1 MQNKIIKMP
10 RKVVQGPIRD
20 KEKTKQKLLNA
31 VGKIIKTKGYS
42 GLMVSKI
49 AAVAGFDKKLIYEY
63 FGSTDKLI
71 DEYIR
76 SQDYWSQYNHDPD
89 MDLSDGGRQMSKSA
103 LLNQFES
110 LRKNKELQ
118 KIIVWELSESRPILK
133 KLVDQ
138 REEVGE
144 LLFKNITDPYFGERS
159 EEYRAITA
167 LLVAGIYHLNL
178 YTGHNGTTF
187 CGLNLK
193 TDEGRKKIEEAIEGI
208 IDYAYQK

>member
-1 MQNKIIKMP
+1 MP

-31 VGKIIKTKGYS
+31 VGKILKTKGYS

-71 DEYIR
+71 DEYIK
-76 SQDYWSQYNHDPD
+76 SQDYWSRFAPEGDV
-89 MDLSDGGRQMSKSA
+89 DLSDGGKEMSKLA
-103 LLNQFES
+103 ILNQFET
-110 LRKNKELQ
+110 LKKNKELQ
-118 KIIVWELSESRPILK
+118 KILVWEMSESRPILK
-133 KLVDQ
+133 KLLDQ

-144 LLFKNITDPYFGERS
+144 ELFKNITDPHFGDKA

-167 LLVAGIYHLNL
+167 ILVAGIYHLNL
-178 YTGHNGTTF
+178 FTGHNGTTF
-187 CGLNLK
+187 CGIEMK
-193 TDEGRKKIEEAIEGI
+193 TEEGRKKIEKALVDI
-208 IDYAYQK
+208 IDYAYSK

>member
-1 MQNKIIKMP
+1 MP

-31 VGKIIKTKGYS
+31 VGKILKTKGYS

-71 DEYIR
+71 DEYIK
-76 SQDYWSQYNHDPD
+76 SQDYWSKFELGEDV
-89 MDLSDGGRQMSKSA
+89 DLSDGGREMSKLA
-103 LLNQFES
+103 ILNQFEN
-110 LRKNKELQ
+110 LKKNKELQ
-118 KIIVWELSESRPILK
+118 KILVWEMSESRPILK
-133 KLVDQ
+133 KLLDQ

-144 LLFKNITDPYFGERS
+144 ELFKNITDPHFGDKA

-167 LLVAGIYHLNL
+167 ILVAGIYHLNL

-187 CGLNLK
+187 CGIEMK
-193 TDEGRKKIEEAIEGI
+193 TEEGRKKIEKALVDI
-208 IDYAYQK
+208 IDFAYNK

>member
-1 MQNKIIKMP
+1 MP

-31 VGKIIKTKGYS
+31 VGKILKTKGYS

-76 SQDYWSQYNHDPD
+76 SQDYWSRVDEKELNV
-89 MDLSDGGRQMSKSA
+89 DLSDGGKEMSKIA
-103 LLNQFES
+103 LLNQYES

-118 KIIVWELSESRPILK
+118 KIIVWELSENRPILK
-133 KLVDQ
+133 KLFEQ

-144 LLFKNITDPYFGERS
+144 SLFTSITDPHFGEKS
-159 EEYRAITA
+159 DEYRAITA

-178 YTGHNGTTF
+178 YTAHNGTTF
-187 CGLNLK
+187 CGIDTK
-193 TDEGRKKIEEAIEGI
+193 SEDGRKKIEKAIVDI
-208 IDYAYQK
+208 IDFAYQKK

>member
-1 MQNKIIKMP
+1 MP

-31 VGKIIKTKGYS
+31 VGKILKTKGYS

-71 DEYIR
+71 DEYIK
-76 SQDYWSQYNHDPD
+76 SQDYWSRFELADD
-89 MDLSDGGRQMSKSA
+89 ADFSDGGKELSKMA
-103 LLNQFES
+103 ITTQFDS
-110 LRKNKELQ
+110 LKKNKELQ
-118 KIIVWELSESRPILK
+118 KILVWEMSESRPILK
-133 KLVDQ
+133 KLLDQ

-144 LLFKNITDPYFGERS
+144 ELFKHITDPHFGEKS

-167 LLVAGIYHLNL
+167 LLIAGSYHLNL
-178 YTGHNGTTF
+178 YTGHNGSTF
-187 CGLNLK
+187 CGIDMK
-193 TDEGRKKIEEAIEGI
+193 SEDGRQKIKKAIEDI
-208 IDYAYQK
+208 IEFAYNK

>member
-1 MQNKIIKMP
+1 MP

-31 VGKIIKTKGYS
+31 VGKILKTKGYS

-71 DEYIR
+71 DEYIK
-76 SQDYWSQYNHDPD
+76 SQDYWSKFELGEDV
-89 MDLSDGGRQMSKSA
+89 DLSDGGREMSKLA
-103 LLNQFES
+103 ILNQFEN
-110 LRKNKELQ
+110 LKKNKELQ
-118 KIIVWELSESRPILK
+118 KILVWEMSESRPILK
-133 KLVDQ
+133 KLLDQ

-144 LLFKNITDPYFGERS
+144 ELFKNITDPHFGDKA

-167 LLVAGIYHLNL
+167 ILVAGIYHLNL
-178 YTGHNGTTF
+178 YTGHNGVTF
-187 CGLNLK
+187 CGIEMK
-193 TDEGRKKIEEAIEGI
+193 TEEGRKKIEKALVDI
-208 IDYAYQK
+208 IDFAYNK

>member
-1 MQNKIIKMP
+1 MP

-31 VGKIIKTKGYS
+31 VGKILKTKGYS

-76 SQDYWSQYNHDPD
+76 SQDYWSKFEAGDD
-89 MDLSDGGRQMSKSA
+89 VDLSDGGKELSKMA
-103 LLNQFES
+103 IVNQFES
-110 LRKNKELQ
+110 LKKNKELQ
-118 KIIVWELSESRPILK
+118 KILVWEMSESRPILK
-133 KLVDQ
+133 KILDQ

-144 LLFKNITDPYFGERS
+144 VLFKNITDPHFGEKS

-167 LLVAGIYHLNL
+167 LLIAGSYHLNL
-178 YTGHNGTTF
+178 YTGHNGSTF
-187 CGLNLK
+187 CGIDMK
-193 TDEGRKKIEEAIEGI
+193 SEEGRKKIEKAIADI
-208 IDYAYQK
+208 IDFAYNK

>member
-1 MQNKIIKMP
+1 MP

-31 VGKIIKTKGYS
+31 VGKILKTKGYS

-71 DEYIR
+71 DEYIK
-76 SQDYWSQYNHDPD
+76 SQDYWSKFELGEDV
-89 MDLSDGGRQMSKSA
+89 DLSDGGREMSKLA
-103 LLNQFES
+103 ILNQFEN
-110 LRKNKELQ
+110 LKKNKELQ
-118 KIIVWELSESRPILK
+118 KILVWEMSESRPILK
-133 KLVDQ
+133 KLLDQ

-144 LLFKNITDPYFGERS
+144 ELFKNITDPYFGEKA

-167 LLVAGIYHLNL
+167 ILVAGIYHLNL
-178 YTGHNGTTF
+178 YTGHNGVTF
-187 CGLNLK
+187 CGIEMK
-193 TDEGRKKIEEAIEGI
+193 TEEGRKKIEKALVDI
-208 IDYAYQK
+208 IDFAYNKK

>member
-1 MQNKIIKMP
+1 MP

-31 VGKIIKTKGYS
+31 VGKILKTKGYS

-71 DEYIR
+71 DEYIK
-76 SQDYWSQYNHDPD
+76 SQDYWSKFAPEGDI
-89 MDLSDGGRQMSKSA
+89 DLSDGGKEMSKLA
-103 LLNQFES
+103 ILNQFET
-110 LRKNKELQ
+110 LKKNKELQ
-118 KIIVWELSESRPILK
+118 KILVWEMSESRPILK
-133 KLVDQ
+133 KLLDQ

-144 LLFKNITDPYFGERS
+144 ELFKNITDPHFGDKA

-167 LLVAGIYHLNL
+167 ILVAGIYHLNL
-178 YTGHNGTTF
+178 FTGHNGSTF
-187 CGLNLK
+187 CGIEMK
-193 TDEGRKKIEEAIEGI
+193 TEEGRKKIEKALVDI
-208 IDYAYQK
+208 IDYAYSK

>member
-1 MQNKIIKMP
+1 MP

-31 VGKIIKTKGYS
+31 VGKILKTKGYS

-76 SQDYWSQYNHDPD
+76 SQDYWSKFEAGDD
-89 MDLSDGGRQMSKSA
+89 VDLSDGGKELSKMA
-103 LLNQFES
+103 IVNQFES
-110 LRKNKELQ
+110 LKKNKELQ
-118 KIIVWELSESRPILK
+118 KILVWEMSESRPILK
-133 KLVDQ
+133 KILDQ

-144 LLFKNITDPYFGERS
+144 VLFKNITDPHFGEKS

-167 LLVAGIYHLNL
+167 LLIAGSYHLNL
-178 YTGHNGTTF
+178 YTGHNGSTF
-187 CGLNLK
+187 CGIDMK
-193 TDEGRKKIEEAIEGI
+193 SEEGRKKIEKAIVDI
-208 IDYAYQK
+208 IDFAYNK

>member
-1 MQNKIIKMP
+1 MP

-31 VGKIIKTKGYS
+31 VGKILKTKGYS

-76 SQDYWSQYNHDPD
+76 SQDYWSKFELGEDV
-89 MDLSDGGRQMSKSA
+89 DLSDGGREMSK
-103 LLNQFES
+103 LTILNQFEN
-110 LRKNKELQ
+110 LKKNKELQ
-118 KIIVWELSESRPILK
+118 KILVWEMSESRPILK
-133 KLVDQ
+133 KLLDQ

-144 LLFKNITDPYFGERS
+144 ELFKNITDPHFGDKA

-167 LLVAGIYHLNL
+167 ILVAGIYHLNL
-178 YTGHNGTTF
+178 YTGHNGVTF
-187 CGLNLK
+187 CGIEMK
-193 TDEGRKKIEEAIEGI
+193 TEEGRKKIEKALVDI
-208 IDYAYQK
+208 IDFAYNK

>member
-1 MQNKIIKMP
+1 MP

-31 VGKIIKTKGYS
+31 VGKILKTKGYS

-71 DEYIR
+71 DEYIK
-76 SQDYWSQYNHDPD
+76 SQDYWSKFELVEDI
-89 MDLSDGGRQMSKSA
+89 DLSDGGREMSKLA
-103 LLNQFES
+103 ILNQFES
-110 LRKNKELQ
+110 LKKNKELQ
-118 KIIVWELSESRPILK
+118 KILVWEMSESRPILK
-133 KLVDQ
+133 KLLDQ

-144 LLFKNITDPYFGERS
+144 ELFKNITDPHFGDKA

-167 LLVAGIYHLNL
+167 ILVAGIYHLNL
-178 YTGHNGTTF
+178 YTGHNGSTF
-187 CGLNLK
+187 CGIEMK
-193 TDEGRKKIEEAIEGI
+193 TEEGRKKIEKALVDI
-208 IDYAYQK
+208 IDFAYNK

>member
-1 MQNKIIKMP
+1 MP
-10 RKVVQGPIRD
+10 RKIVQGPIRD

-76 SQDYWSQYNHDPD
+76 SQDYWSQSGQSSD
-89 MDLSDGGRQMSKSA
+89 MDVSDGGKEISKMT
-103 LLNQFES
+103 LLNQFEN

-133 KLVDQ
+133 KLADQ
-138 REEVGE
+138 REEMGE
-144 LLFKNITDPYFGERS
+144 VLFKDITDPHFGEKS
-159 EEYRAITA
+159 DEFRAITA
-167 LLVAGIYHLNL
+167 LLAAGIYHLNL

-193 TDEGRKKIEEAIEGI
+193 AEEDRKKIENAIVDI
-208 IDYAYQK
+208 IDYAYVK